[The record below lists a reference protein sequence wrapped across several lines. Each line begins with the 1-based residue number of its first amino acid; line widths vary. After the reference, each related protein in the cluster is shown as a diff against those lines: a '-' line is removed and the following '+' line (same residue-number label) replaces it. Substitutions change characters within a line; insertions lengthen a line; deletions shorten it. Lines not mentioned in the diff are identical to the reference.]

1 MKKHTRIAAY
11 GLLRDN
17 DKILLC
23 RLSSNVYIHAGHWTL
38 PGGGIDFGEDPQEA
52 VVREFYE
59 ETGLTVQVKR
69 LVTVDSLYDEFED
82 FHAHSIRIV
91 YEVILVG
98 GQLRF
103 EHAGSTDK
111 CEWLTESATKQLP
124 LVALAALG
132 VQHSFH
138 PETAQKCD

>member
-23 RLSSNVYIHAGHWTL
+23 RLSPHVYIHAGHWTL
-38 PGGGIDFGEDPQEA
+38 PGGGIDFGEDPQDA
-52 VVREFYE
+52 VVREFVE
-59 ETGLTVQVKR
+59 ETGLKVKVER
-69 LVTVDSLYDEFED
+69 LVAVDSLYDEFDD

-91 YEVILVG
+91 YEVSLIS

-103 EHAGSTDK
+103 ENSGSTDK
-111 CEWLTESATKQLP
+111 CEWLTESATKKLP
-124 LVALAALG
+124 LVALATLG
-132 VQHSFH
+132 VYKSFH
-138 PETAQKCD
+138 PETE